1 MCKVNAE
8 NYSDNAS
15 SAPQQNKKVLSPCFQ
30 YTNSVK
36 QKIVHCTPWGEG
48 GGGREEGEGGGGRG
62 RGQSLFKVRGPTIRF
77 LPRLVQQLKCYLE
90 WTQNFIFGTLE
101 RTLRGHPSPSCTPEQ
116 NETFLGAACHA
127 FRLHVRAW
135 EKPKRLV

>member
-8 NYSDNAS
+8 NYSDHAS

-30 YTNSVK
+30 YTNSIK
-36 QKIVHCTPWGEG
+36 QKGRPLYS
-48 GGGREEGEGGGGRG
+48 GGRGGGGRG
-62 RGQSLFKVRGPTIRF
+62 QSLIKVRGPTVRF

-101 RTLRGHPSPSCTPEQ
+101 RTLRGHPCPSCTPEQ
-116 NETFLGAACHA
+116 NETFLCAACHA
-127 FRLHVRAW
+127 FRHHVRAW
-135 EKPKRLV
+135 GKPKRLV